1 MAEYRKHWLINSL
14 GQRYDFTEDNSKLL
28 FSRPQGFGFRREYET
43 IKVGNSELVMSQ
55 QFDLTDIT
63 GQLLFYRN
71 QDAGDIYQDYRDFIG
86 FVKFKPLMF
95 FQLTP
100 NDINPFYCDVLLT
113 NIDKPDIGENGILS
127 VNVTF
132 HRLTEWLDAEDYT
145 IVLTNEPTG
154 EGKYYPLVRPYHY
167 AGTDLSNTPINN
179 NGTDDVGFILEI
191 NGECQNPQF
200 TITQNGEQYAVC
212 KINGTYDYVL
222 INSVERTE
230 SIYLER
236 NGSTISNPEQYQDFT
251 IRNGLSY
258 LTWCKFRVGKS
269 IISITMGNIDSFDG
283 TIVIKFKNSYVSV

>member
-154 EGKYYPLVRPYHY
+154 
-167 AGTDLSNTPINN
+167 
-179 NGTDDVGFILEI
+179 
-191 NGECQNPQF
+191 
-200 TITQNGEQYAVC
+200 
-212 KINGTYDYVL
+212 
-222 INSVERTE
+222 
-230 SIYLER
+230 
-236 NGSTISNPEQYQDFT
+236 
-251 IRNGLSY
+251 
-258 LTWCKFRVGKS
+258 
-269 IISITMGNIDSFDG
+269 
-283 TIVIKFKNSYVSV
+283 